1 MPPPDNS
8 ALENVPDPPEENQP
22 LQGDDP
28 APPAVPQ
35 NLGILFIAAAIA
47 LAVLLGI
54 IGLLAFAA
62 MSRAEPEKPSLERPA
77 AGLCRANVALA
88 PRSAIA

>member
-8 ALENVPDPPEENQP
+8 APENVPSPPDESQP
-22 LQGDDP
+22 LEGDNP
-28 APPAVPQ
+28 APPPVPQ
-35 NLGILFIAAAIA
+35 NLGILFLAAAIA

-62 MSRAEPEKPSLERPA
+62 MSRAEPQKPSLER
-77 AGLCRANVALA
+77 AGLASPNA
-88 PRSAIA
+88 PTPPST